1 MLCYRCGSHVPDTSE
16 TCPTCGQ
23 KHDAASRQ
31 AAGGFSR
38 KRAEDAPYKPGA
50 VVALRYAIREVIGA
64 GPLGFVFKAHDQDMD
79 VEVALKV
86 VHPRLVQAPEERA
99 QFSQVL
105 RTGRR
110 LTHPHL
116 LRVYEEGLDGDCPY
130 FTMQLLGGMTLRKL
144 MDARAARAQRFT
156 PKELEGL
163 LAQVASALDD
173 AHRLGPH
180 ADLKPENILI
190 LPDMAKVTDYGL
202 GLAIPRLPFIQA
214 QRHARADVYLAPEY
228 VSGGEFDTRMDI
240 YALAVIVGELL
251 TGLTP
256 VDGVPPE
263 LQQKLP
269 ELPPGLEALYRRALN
284 ANPLA
289 RPKTAGEFLKEYSAI
304 LRGQAPRP
312 AEAPA
317 PPPVA
322 APPPAAPPVADPARP
337 RSRPGGSGA
346 HGQLSASAR
355 AGDNKPPP
363 PVPTDQLPA
372 VRAPQ
377 APPKPGAPVD
387 ATQPLDEA
395 SLRSIVSQENDVPP
409 DATQPMDAAMLA
421 AIMSAPPA
429 PASAP
434 PARAPIGVAAP
445 ASPRAAKKASKAPL
459 LLAVLA
465 VAGLVTG
472 SAVGYFVLR
481 GKQQPPAQQ
490 EVTATPPP
498 APAQPEPP
506 EEKAVTPPAPVAQAA
521 PAAGKACPA
530 GMRHIPGGA
539 FPMGTSSDER
549 TKGFDER
556 PLSTEEVA
564 SFCMDEF
571 EFPNVPDSA
580 PRVDVSWT
588 EAKAACTRVG
598 KRLCTEG
605 EWEKACKG
613 PDHTRFPYGNIFDPN
628 ACNTEDSFGD
638 DRTLA
643 HSGQFAKCRSGYGVA
658 DLSGNVAEWTATAYT
673 STADMTQKG
682 GAFDRPDYAARCS
695 ARKNGAPG
703 DRAPT
708 VGFRCCSDV
717 RP

>member
-23 KHDAASRQ
+23 KTDAASRQ

-38 KRAEDAPYKPGA
+38 KRVEDAPYKPGDT
-50 VVALRYAIREVIGA
+50 VALRYVIREVIGA
-64 GPLGFVFKAHDQDMD
+64 GPVGFVFKAHDQDMD

-105 RTGRR
+105 RNGRK

-130 FTMQLLGGMTLRKL
+130 FTTQLLGGMTLRKL
-144 MDARAARAQRFT
+144 MEARAARGQRFT
-156 PKELEGL
+156 LKELEGL
-163 LAQVASALDD
+163 LAQVAGALDD

-180 ADLKPENILI
+180 ADLKPENIFI
-190 LPDMAKVTDYGL
+190 LPDMAKVTDAGL
-202 GLAIPRLPFIQA
+202 GLAIPRLPFVQA
-214 QRHARADVYLAPEY
+214 QRNFRADVYLAPEY
-228 VSGGEFDTRMDI
+228 VSGGEFDTRMDV

-251 TGLTP
+251 CGLTP

-263 LQQKLP
+263 LQQKVP
-269 ELPPGLEALYRRALN
+269 DLPPAFEALYRRALN

-289 RPKTAGEFLKEYSAI
+289 RPKTAGEFLKETSAI

-312 AEAPA
+312 VEPPAPA
-317 PPPVA
+317 PVSVPPPVA
-322 APPPAAPPVADPARP
+322 ERRA
-337 RSRPGGSGA
+337 RPGGSGV
-346 HGQLSASAR
+346 HGALGVSAR
-355 AGDNKPPP
+355 MADKPPP

-372 VRAPQ
+372 VLAPR
-377 APPKPGAPVD
+377 APPKQEPPAD

-395 SLRSIVSQENDVPP
+395 SLQRIVSGESPVPV

-421 AIMSAPPA
+421 AIMS
-429 PASAP
+429 SAP
-434 PARAPIGVAAP
+434 PQPVAAPQARPASPVGVAAP
-445 ASPRAAKKASKAPL
+445 RVPPKKASKAPM

-472 SAVGYFVLR
+472 SAVAYLVLK
-481 GKQQPPAQQ
+481 GKQPSAPHDAPAAPATVAAKPPAS
-490 EVTATPPP
+490 EKKAAEPP
-498 APAQPEPP
+498 A
-506 EEKAVTPPAPVAQAA
+506 AVAPAA
-521 PAAGKACPA
+521 PAAPGACPA
-530 GMRHIPGGA
+530 GMKHIPAGT
-539 FPMGTSSDER
+539 FPMGTSPDER

-556 PLSTEEVA
+556 ALTHEDVPA
-564 SFCMDEF
+564 FCMDEY
-571 EFPNVPDSA
+571 EFPNIPDSS
-580 PRVDVSWT
+580 PRVDVSWA
-588 EAKAACTRVG
+588 EAKAACARVG
-598 KRLCTEG
+598 KRLCTEP

-613 PDHTRFPYGNIFDPN
+613 PRHLRFPYGNSFDPN
-628 ACNTEDSFGD
+628 VCNTEDSFGD
-638 DRTLA
+638 DRALA

-673 STADMTQKG
+673 NNADMTQKG

-695 ARKNGAPG
+695 ARKNGAPS

-708 VGFRCCSDV
+708 VGFRCCADLS
-717 RP
+717 P

>member
-38 KRAEDAPYKPGA
+38 KRAEDAPYKPGD
-50 VVALRYAIREVIGA
+50 VVALRYAIREVLGT
-64 GPLGFVFKAHDQDMD
+64 GPLGFVFKAYDQDMD

-110 LTHPHL
+110 LAHPQL
-116 LRVYEEGLDGDCPY
+116 LRVHEEGLDGDCPY
-130 FTMQLLGGMTLRKL
+130 FTTQLLSGGMTLRKL
-144 MDARAARAQRFT
+144 MEGRAARGQRFT
-156 PKELEGL
+156 LKELEGL
-163 LAQVASALDD
+163 LVQVAGALDD
-173 AHRLGPH
+173 AHRFGPH

-202 GLAIPRLPFIQA
+202 GLAIPRVPFIQA
-214 QRHARADVYLAPEY
+214 QRHARADVYLAPEFA
-228 VSGGEFDTRMDI
+228 SGGEFDTRMDI
-240 YALAVIVGELL
+240 YSLAVIVGELL

-256 VDGVPPE
+256 VDGTPPE

-269 ELPPGLEALYRRALN
+269 ELPPAFEALYRRSLN

-304 LRGQAPRP
+304 LRGQVPVV
-312 AEAPA
+312 A

-322 APPPAAPPVADPARP
+322 EPVSSPARARP
-337 RSRPGGSGA
+337 LPGGAGAQGALAASG
-346 HGQLSASAR
+346 R
-355 AGDNKPPP
+355 MGDKPPP

-372 VRAPQ
+372 VTIPR
-377 APPKPGAPVD
+377 APPKSGAAVD

-395 SLRSIVSQENDVPP
+395 SLQRIVSREEEVPV

-421 AIMSAPPA
+421 AIMSASPSQAEPA
-429 PASAP
+429 PAPQVRPGSP
-434 PARAPIGVAAP
+434 GVAAP
-445 ASPRAAKKASKAPL
+445 SSPPRVPKKASKAPL

-472 SAVGYFVLR
+472 SAVAYLILR
-481 GKQQPPAQQ
+481 GKQRPPAPV
-490 EVTATPPP
+490 EAPTATPPVAAKP
-498 APAQPEPP
+498 KGPDAQ
-506 EEKAVTPPAPVAQAA
+506 AVAPVA
-521 PAAGKACPA
+521 PAMPADGQACPA
-530 GMRHIPGGA
+530 GMRHIPGGE
-539 FPMGTSSDER
+539 FPMGTSPDER

-556 PLSTEEVA
+556 PLTKEDVA

-571 EFPNVPDSA
+571 EFPNVPDSS

-588 EAKAACTRVG
+588 EAKAACARVG
-598 KRLCTEG
+598 KRLCSEG

-613 PDHTRFPYGNIFDPN
+613 PSHTRFPYGNSFDPN

-638 DRTLA
+638 DRALA

-658 DLSGNVAEWTATAYT
+658 DLSGNVAEWTASAYT
-673 STADMTQKG
+673 HNADMTQKG

-695 ARKNGAPG
+695 ARKNGAPS